1 MAPAT
6 GGTVL
11 VVDDDAAIRQPLCM
25 ILEDEGYGVATA
37 ADGREALTRLRSS
50 PKPCLILLD
59 LMMPVM
65 SGWDFRKQQQ
75 QAPDLAAIPIVVV
88 SAVGNSVERMSAL
101 NAIAHF
107 KKPVDLD
114 ALLDTVAHNCRR
126 AA

>member
-6 GGTVL
+6 VGTVL
-11 VVDDDAAIRQPLCM
+11 VVDDDAAIRETLCM

-37 ADGREALTRLRSS
+37 ADGQEALTHLRSS

-75 QAPDLAAIPIVVV
+75 QDPDLAAIPIVVV

-114 ALLDTVAHNCRR
+114 ALLETVAHHCRME
-126 AA
+126 A